1 LYHCRDS
8 SSKKKNLL
16 DDDRKTSGISANQ
29 QDNSDT
35 LPKSQEIPETVLV
48 DVDVRRGVGQV
59 SYSNAACESDH
70 HDEDDKRDKN
80 KRFRQTLSTVLLQIH
95 REKEEARERRH
106 QEKMELIKM
115 LLQ

>member
-1 LYHCRDS
+1 M
-8 SSKKKNLL
+8 
-16 DDDRKTSGISANQ
+16 Q

-35 LPKSQEIPETVLV
+35 LPKSQEIPETAEVG
-48 DVDVRRGVGQV
+48 VDVRRGVGQV
-59 SYSNAACESDH
+59 SYSYAACES
-70 HDEDDKRDKN
+70 DEDDKRDK